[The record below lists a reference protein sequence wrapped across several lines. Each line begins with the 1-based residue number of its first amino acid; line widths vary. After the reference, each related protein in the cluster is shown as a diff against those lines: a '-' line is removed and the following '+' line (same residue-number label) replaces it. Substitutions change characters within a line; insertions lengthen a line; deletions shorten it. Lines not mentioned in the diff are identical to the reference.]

1 MKTGYVLYFIQPG
14 MNSCQYCTLL
24 SNIIMYF
31 LNQGAAKH
39 IKIHE
44 DSNGGI
50 YTVGVTM
57 KQVTSA
63 KEVITRIL

>member
-1 MKTGYVLYFIQPG
+1 MSG
-14 MNSCQYCTLL
+14 
-24 SNIIMYF
+24 
-31 LNQGAAKH
+31 KH

-63 KEVITRIL
+63 KEVLYMDHIFSWRTLSRGGAGQPLKERNKATFEKLHL